1 MCIQYW
7 PPSQDK
13 TEVYG
18 DIHIGIYKE
27 EQLANFQIRTFRI
40 WKESAEVSRKSN
52 TIVPPC
58 GQNSI
63 TTFHYSM
70 PMPKQNVV
78 TELREIIQFHYTEWH
93 SHTNPFSN
101 AVLEFRRRVRAVV
114 GNIIDKNS
122 LIGPMLVH
130 CK

>member
-40 WKESAEVSRKSN
+40 WKENAEVRA
-52 TIVPPC
+52 IH
-58 GQNSI
+58 SI
-63 TTFHYSM
+63 MHD
-70 PMPKQNVV
+70 NEV
-78 TELREIIQFHYTEWH
+78 
-93 SHTNPFSN
+93 
-101 AVLEFRRRVRAVV
+101 
-114 GNIIDKNS
+114 
-122 LIGPMLVH
+122 
-130 CK
+130 